1 MARRSPAFAEDKFRG
16 GGDDCDFHSFGGS
29 KTYGDSKWQVR

>member
-16 GGDDCDFHSFGGS
+16 GGDARDFHSFG
-29 KTYGDSKWQVR
+29 QVENP